1 MTTIHQV
8 KTVQTVDSLVSP
20 GLLAH
25 TSYATDATNMATFTD
40 MFGIGYHRQEQLV
53 HPKAVIT
60 MEDDHHAPDTPEI
73 DMMTEEATAD
83 LMLGLI
89 QETEVQATQDTPMQ
103 TDTPAGTETLDKGT
117 RRTTTELKANHLTG
131 SDQVAI
137 DHRLPMLGIVLEADH
152 PHAAMRRHP
161 DAV

>member
-1 MTTIHQV
+1 M
-8 KTVQTVDSLVSP
+8 
-20 GLLAH
+20 
-25 TSYATDATNMATFTD
+25 DATNMATFTD
-40 MFGIGYHRQEQLV
+40 IVGIGYHLQEQLV

-73 DMMTEEATAD
+73 NMMTGEAAAD

-89 QETEVQATQDTPMQ
+89 QETEVQATQETEVQAAQDTPAQ
-103 TDTPAGTETLDKGT
+103 TDTPAGTETLDEGT
-117 RRTTTELKANHLTG
+117 CRTTTNLKAHHPTG

-137 DHRLPMLGIVLEADH
+137 DHQLPTLGIVLEADH

-161 DAV
+161 DTV